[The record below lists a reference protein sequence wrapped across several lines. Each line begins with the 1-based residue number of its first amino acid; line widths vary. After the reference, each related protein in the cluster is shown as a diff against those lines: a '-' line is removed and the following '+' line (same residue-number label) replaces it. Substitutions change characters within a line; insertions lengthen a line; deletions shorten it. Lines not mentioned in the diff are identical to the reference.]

1 MGYKGKVFEVQI
13 TTSQPITVEQC
24 NQIACILSKILPEVA
39 VSPAEL
45 LDENNTLRYKLSKEE
60 AEKLSEELTREGITS
75 QIVAPAS
82 EKIDNR
88 TRTVVEL
95 TLMRG
100 LAAEKDVNAAMAERE
115 KLLASGEDVPLEKI
129 LLRKGFLTQAQVS
142 SITQYIDENLSG
154 ERFGDF
160 EILKKLGQ
168 GGMGS
173 VYKARQI
180 SMDRLVALKFL
191 PPHLANDKM
200 YVERF
205 YREARISAKVDHSNI
220 VRGLAVGE
228 IDGQHYFAMEYV
240 EGESLQDKVDKKGP
254 LSPEETVNLMK
265 QMAMAMMHAEEKG
278 LVHRDI
284 KPDNILITSD
294 GTAKL
299 VDLGLA
305 KLSFAQMTRMT
316 DTGTSMGTP
325 YYMAPEQARDSA
337 RADNRSDIYSLGIT
351 FYFALTG
358 RVPYEGSSALE
369 IMLKHE
375 TDPLPSLQKIKP
387 GIPHS
392 LSRIIEKMV
401 EKKPEKRYQN
411 AAQLLSDLSKV
422 TLSSPAREVSTSP
435 KTSVYTGPVWYV
447 KMGRGEW
454 EKVIQL
460 KHSLLL
466 QAIEKGEVAPDTLV
480 SLNSPHA
487 FALAASFPKLKEAFD
502 KKERSKLQKVERAPE
517 LARFLHDIEAKAK
530 SARRRK
536 KIIRILKR
544 IILLGIL
551 VAAGIFAYQNLEF
564 LKTLISK
571 MFGK

>member
-1 MGYKGKVFEVQI
+1 VEYRGRDFRVQVTI
-13 TTSQPITVEQC
+13 SQPLTFEQS

-45 LDENNTLRYKLSKEE
+45 LDENNILSYELSKEE
-60 AEKLSEELTREGITS
+60 ADKLSAALTREGIANQVVTS
-75 QIVAPAS
+75 LAKKTDS
-82 EKIDNR
+82 R

-100 LAAEKDVNAAMAERE
+100 LATETDVNEAMAERE
-115 KLLASGEDVPLEKI
+115 RLLASGEDVSLEKI
-129 LLRKGFLTQAQVS
+129 LLQKGFLTPAQVS

-154 ERFGDF
+154 EKFGDF

-191 PPHLANDKM
+191 PPHLASDRM

-205 YREARISAKVDHSNI
+205 YREARISAKVDHPNI

-240 EGESLQDKVDKKGP
+240 EGESLQDKIDKKGP
-254 LSPEETVNLMK
+254 LSLEETAKLMK
-265 QMAMAMMHAEEKG
+265 QMAKAMIHAEEKG

-284 KPDNILITSD
+284 KPDNILITSE
-294 GTAKL
+294 GMAKL

-325 YYMAPEQARDSA
+325 YYMAPEQARDSS

-387 GIPHS
+387 DIPRS
-392 LSRIIEKMV
+392 LSRIIEKMT

-411 AAQLLSDLSKV
+411 AVQLLNDLNKV
-422 TLSSPAREVSTSP
+422 TLASPAKELPTKP
-435 KTSVYTGPVWYV
+435 KAPVYTGPTWYV

-466 QAIEKGEVAPDTLV
+466 QAIEKGEVRPDSLV

-487 FALAASFPKLKEAFD
+487 FTLAVNFPKLKEAFD

-517 LARFLHDIEAKAK
+517 LAQFLHDIDAKAK
-530 SARRRK
+530 LARRRK
-536 KIIRILKR
+536 KIKRVLKK
-544 IILLGIL
+544 IVLLGIL
-551 VAAGIFAYQNLEF
+551 ITAAILAYKNLEF
-564 LKTLISK
+564 LRTLISRVLNR
-571 MFGK
+571 